1 MLVPHSQS
9 LLPSVIIMQNIVM
22 VPKRLS
28 FPAGVSIAD
37 KETFLDVTCLLT
49 KLKAILTRIFSLFL
63 VRYMIQIGLFV
74 IHRSPNDALLY
85 SLTVL

>member
-1 MLVPHSQS
+1 
-9 LLPSVIIMQNIVM
+9 
-22 VPKRLS
+22 
-28 FPAGVSIAD
+28 
-37 KETFLDVTCLLT
+37 VTCLLT